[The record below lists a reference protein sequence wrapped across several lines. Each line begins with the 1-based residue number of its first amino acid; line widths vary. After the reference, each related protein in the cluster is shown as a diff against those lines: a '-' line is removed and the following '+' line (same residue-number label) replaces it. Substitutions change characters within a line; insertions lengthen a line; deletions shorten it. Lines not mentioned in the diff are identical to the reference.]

1 METVKVS
8 LAIGQVTIAE
18 ECVGYAAS
26 LSTKKLCYLRYKVY
40 DKSELTSFEEVRVAA
55 IIVVCASAFLPP
67 CQSRWSPESSGP
79 AVCSGV
85 WRAMSS
91 ATRLQDM

>member
-40 DKSELTSFEEVRVAA
+40 DKSEL
-55 IIVVCASAFLPP
+55 ASL
-67 CQSRWSPESSGP
+67 
-79 AVCSGV
+79 
-85 WRAMSS
+85 
-91 ATRLQDM
+91 TRLGEEPVLVPSSLLVRASGHPSPQDQQCAEGCGML